1 MFPYNSPLCQICH
14 CSLLL
19 RREIDKTCERWVLLG
34 LPHLSFSNHM
44 RHNTCVSSQ
53 PNHLINSIIMQ
64 VFPLKVGKI
73 QLQSNQLW
81 NHRHAALLRLL
92 RRGNANLQV
101 IPRLKILRWISLFIV
116 FFFQVCILLLLVY
129 LFKQKDWH
137 YIYQTS
143 FTPSYR
149 VKRIKK

>member
-44 RHNTCVSSQ
+44 RYNTCVSSQ

-64 VFPLKVGKI
+64 VFPLKVLKI

-81 NHRHAALLRLL
+81 NHRHAALLQLL
-92 RRGNANLQV
+92 RRGNANQV
-101 IPRLKILRWISLFIV
+101 MPRLKILRWIFLFIV

>member
-1 MFPYNSPLCQICH
+1 MFPYNGPLCQICH

-34 LPHLSFSNHM
+34 SPHLSFSNHM
-44 RHNTCVSSQ
+44 RHNTCVGSQ

-116 FFFQVCILLLLVY
+116 FFFQVCISLLLVY

-137 YIYQTS
+137 YIY
-143 FTPSYR
+143 
-149 VKRIKK
+149 

>member
-1 MFPYNSPLCQICH
+1 MFPYNGPLCQICH

-34 LPHLSFSNHM
+34 SPHLSFSNHM

-64 VFPLKVGKI
+64 VFPLKVWKI

-92 RRGNANLQV
+92 RRGNANQV
-101 IPRLKILRWISLFIV
+101 MPRLKILRWIFLFIV
-116 FFFQVCILLLLVY
+116 FFFKFAYCCY
-129 LFKQKDWH
+129 
-137 YIYQTS
+137 S
-143 FTPSYR
+143 FICLSRKIGIIFIRHPSHPVIMWR
-149 VKRIKK
+149 G